1 MVRSREQSDKITEYR
16 DWRDNVEV
24 ALEML
29 KERLKSVEREL
40 KEKDERLKKAESLIN
55 LIYYEANPAYL
66 TGLKIQ
72 YEKEYGE
79 INEQKQTG

>member
-1 MVRSREQSDKITEYR
+1 MVRSREETDKITEYR

-24 ALEML
+24 TMKILKQRLE
-29 KERLKSVEREL
+29 SVEKEL
-40 KEKDERLKKAESLIN
+40 EQKEERLKKAESLIN

-72 YEKEYGE
+72 YEKKYGE
-79 INEQKQTG
+79 INEQK

>member
-1 MVRSREQSDKITEYR
+1 MVRSREETDKITEYR

-24 ALEML
+24 TMKILKQRLE
-29 KERLKSVEREL
+29 SVEKEL
-40 KEKDERLKKAESLIN
+40 KEKEERLKKAESLIN

-72 YEKEYGE
+72 YEKKYGE
-79 INEQKQTG
+79 INEQK